1 MFAVVGLPCAVAAAI
16 SVYLFVR
23 ATFFGGNEMLP
34 LYAAV
39 ALSLAGAVLGV
50 LGMWRARQHEDDL
63 VTAMLAI
70 TVVIA
75 CLEGLV
81 LLVMVVAEANSP

>member
-1 MFAVVGLPCAVAAAI
+1 MFAVVGLACAVAAAI

-23 ATFFGGNEMLP
+23 AMSFGGNEMRP
-34 LYAAV
+34 LSAAV
-39 ALSLAGAVLGV
+39 ALSLAAAVLGV
-50 LGMWRARQHEDDL
+50 LGMWRVRQHEDDL

-70 TVVIA
+70 AVVIA
-75 CLEGLV
+75 CMEGLV